1 MGEGFYAEKSPHP
14 PTPSPMRG
22 RGGVPRL
29 DVPLAPAGAR
39 GRVQRGGEGSSRSTA
54 LVTGGAGL
62 IGSHIVDQCLA
73 RGWDVRVLDSLERQ
87 THRDGKPAWV
97 PDAVDFMQGDVRNRR
112 DWERALDGVDV
123 VFHEAAYGGYMPE
136 IAKFIHVNSY
146 GTALLL
152 ETIRNKNLPVKK
164 VVLASSQA
172 VYNEGAYTCSEHGH
186 FYGETRPVAQLA
198 AGDYD
203 MHCSICGRVATPTP
217 TDEAAPMGGENVYA
231 ISKADQERLTI
242 SFGRATG
249 VPVVALRYS
258 CTYGPRQ
265 SLFNPYTGV
274 IAIFCTRL
282 LNDLPP
288 VVYEDGRQ
296 SRDLIF
302 VEDIARANLLVA
314 TDARA
319 DGRIFNV
326 GTGNAVA
333 IGDLASLLAERLGK
347 AIAPQVPGEYR
358 PGEMRALISDISR
371 LAELGFQPETDLATG
386 IDRYLAWIAEQGSVA
401 EYFSVAER
409 RLRARQVVKRAR
421 EVASA

>member
-1 MGEGFYAEKSPHP
+1 M
-14 PTPSPMRG
+14 
-22 RGGVPRL
+22 
-29 DVPLAPAGAR
+29 
-39 GRVQRGGEGSSRSTA
+39 GGEGTPTTA
-54 LVTGGAGL
+54 LITGGAGL
-62 IGSHIVDQCLA
+62 IGSHIVDAALA

-87 THRDGKPAWV
+87 THRGGKPTWV

-164 VVLASSQA
+164 IVLASSQA
-172 VYNEGAYTCSEHGH
+172 VYNEGAYTCPEHGH
-186 FYGETRPVAQLA
+186 FYGETRPLSQLA

-203 MHCSICGRVATPTP
+203 MHCPVCGRVATPVP

-231 ISKADQERLTI
+231 ISKADQERLVI
-242 SFGRATG
+242 AFGRATG
-249 VPVVALRYS
+249 MPVVALRYS

-333 IGDLASLLAERLGK
+333 IGDLASLLADRLGRP
-347 AIAPQVPGEYR
+347 IAPNMPGEYR

-371 LAELGFQPETDLATG
+371 LAELGFRPETDLQTG
-386 IDRYLAWIAEQGSVA
+386 IDRYLAWIGEQGSVA
-401 EYFSVAER
+401 EYFSAAER
-409 RLRARQVVKRAR
+409 RLRARQVVKRATAR
-421 EVASA
+421 EAAPA